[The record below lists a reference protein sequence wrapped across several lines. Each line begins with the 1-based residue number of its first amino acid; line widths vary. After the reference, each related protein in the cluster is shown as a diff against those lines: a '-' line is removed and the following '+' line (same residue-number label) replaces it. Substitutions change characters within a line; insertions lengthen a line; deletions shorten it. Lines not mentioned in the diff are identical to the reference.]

1 MDKKTHD
8 IWNDDDGAEER
19 PRKKGS
25 RLRRFL
31 LFFLALVI
39 VLAVVL
45 VAAWRDGTGFDALYR
60 YVSYGGSQDESYT
73 YDASS
78 SNRFAVLGD
87 RLVVL
92 SDTSLRLL
100 SQGGEEV
107 WSVQVKMSAP
117 ALSSGG
123 GRAVAYDV
131 GGTELYVLDENGLLM
146 ELTADPEYPFL
157 AATLNT
163 EGWLAVT
170 AQKQNYKGCVTVY
183 NNQLEE
189 PIFEF
194 DSSDR
199 FVTDAYVTNDC
210 SRLAAV
216 TLGQENGVFVSN
228 IVLYSMENAGKV
240 EPIGD
245 YDVSDGLELAIDQQG
260 DQLVTVADTCLALT
274 DRDGE
279 DQVRYDYNGAY
290 LREYATEG
298 DGFTALLLNRYR
310 SGSVGR
316 LVTVDEEGQEI
327 ASLEVRDEVLGIS
340 AAGRYLGVL
349 YLDRLVIYN
358 QELQEYAALNGISY
372 AKTVLMRQDGTALLV
387 GSQKAEIFLP

>member
-1 MDKKTHD
+1 MDNKTHD

-19 PRKKGS
+19 PRKKRH

-31 LFFLALVI
+31 LFFLALVV

-45 VAAWRDGTGFDALYR
+45 LAAWRDGTGFDALQR
-60 YVSYGGSQDESYT
+60 YFSYGSADQETSYT
-73 YDASS
+73 YDAAS

-92 SDTSLRLL
+92 SDTALRLL
-100 SQGGEEV
+100 APGGEEI
-107 WSVQVKMSAP
+107 WSVQVKMNAP
-117 ALSSGG
+117 FLSTGG

-131 GGTELYVLDENGLLM
+131 GGTELYVLDENGLVK
-146 ELTADPEYPFL
+146 EFTADADHAFL
-157 AATLNT
+157 AATLNA

-170 AQKQNYKGCVTVY
+170 AEKRGDKGAVTVY
-183 NNQLEE
+183 NDQLSD
-189 PIFEF
+189 PVFQF
-194 DSSDR
+194 NSSDR
-199 FVTDAYVTNDC
+199 FVTDGYVTDDC
-210 SRLAAV
+210 KRLAAV

-228 IVLYSMENAGKV
+228 IVLYDLNAEDPV
-240 EPIGD
+240 GD
-245 YDVSDGLELAIDQQG
+245 YDVSDGLVLAIGQQ
-260 DQLVTVADTCLALT
+260 DDLLVTVTDTCLALT

-279 DQVRYDYNGAY
+279 DQVRYDYGGAY
-290 LREYATEG
+290 LREYALEG
-298 DGFTALLLNRYR
+298 DGFTALLLNRYK
-310 SGSVGR
+310 SGSVGT

-327 ASLEVRDEVLGIS
+327 ASLEVREEVLGLS

-358 QELQEYAALNGISY
+358 QDLQEYTVLNGISY

-387 GSQKAEIFLP
+387 GSQKAELFLP